1 MATARH
7 SLRNSTEILRLLTN
21 TVNKL
26 ENGTID
32 EGRARCITY
41 ICSTAGQI
49 VKNLELEKR
58 IEELERI
65 AEERE
70 V

>member
-1 MATARH
+1 MSAKNR
-7 SLRNSTEILRLLTN
+7 LRNSTEILRALEKAAN
-21 TVNKL
+21 QL

-49 VKNLELEKR
+49 VKNLELERR
-58 IEELERI
+58 IDDLEKI

-70 V
+70 R